1 MGRSVRRPSCFKQ
14 PSRWRLPVAPLIEQR
29 RGDVSPTGS
38 KPVREGRREL
48 PAKLKTRGLQ
58 QRYFQESGSG
68 RPGSF
73 RGPTYRPCAVRCP
86 GICFFIGQNCRE
98 FFKACLVLRAEDQ
111 RQVLAL
117 STPSPEVRFLAFPP
131 VHRADLEGPLRVEGS
146 QLPTNSDCLIRAG
159 SGPTGLASGRTG
171 VLAIG
176 GIPLRARNRVHRPFG
191 LLASEGHCSGMPAFR
206 NASISRSNAAFRA
219 GAEGAPLVMMSAMV
233 RNWVHGRA
241 M

>member
-131 VHRADLEGPLRVEGS
+131 VHRADLEGPLRVELGPSAQPAREQKLRDLNHEIFESGS
-146 QLPTNSDCLIRAG
+146 RSARLRRRRKGTRPERRPSAAG
-159 SGPTGLASGRTG
+159 PRPRTS
-171 VLAIG
+171 AR
-176 GIPLRARNRVHRPFG
+176 IPLRSV
-191 LLASEGHCSGMPAFR
+191 
-206 NASISRSNAAFRA
+206 
-219 GAEGAPLVMMSAMV
+219 LVRQWRKRGCRDSL
-233 RNWVHGRA
+233 G
-241 M
+241 